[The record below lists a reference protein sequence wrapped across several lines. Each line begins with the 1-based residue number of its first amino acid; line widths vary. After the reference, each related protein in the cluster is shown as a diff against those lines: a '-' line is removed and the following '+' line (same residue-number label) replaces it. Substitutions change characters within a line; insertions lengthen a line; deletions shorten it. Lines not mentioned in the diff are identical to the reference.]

1 MARKPYSSG
10 ALLLCLLISAAPLSG
25 LEKTIE
31 LGKDALWADMMSLD
45 GVTPLPGRWGFQDLT
60 LSGGAYAADSATEL
74 LLHFDA
80 RASADATGAY
90 TFLGDGPVLS
100 AFQPAIGA
108 ASAAFTGAR
117 PGLALQGAS
126 GSMFS
131 AGAAWGDFAIEFWL
145 SPANLADAEEV
156 LSWAGTDRAP
166 AGSGS
171 AAGGGAAGGG
181 TAGSGAAGSAAGGGV
196 PGGLLDQSIRCFIRD
211 RRLVWDFA
219 NLFRLPGTERIPV
232 RLAGTRQLLP
242 RAWHHHLLRFDS
254 REGLLEYLIDGV
266 PEAVA
271 HVTDTGWEAGSVAVP
286 VLGTAHSGPL
296 VIGAGFTGFLDE
308 LRISRRAV
316 DDPVL
321 SRFLGKTG
329 VAVSRI
335 LDLGYSSTRV
345 IRIETV
351 DSTPADSGIEFSYQ
365 AADTWGG
372 RKLLKSDTD
381 WVPFRPGTDFG
392 NTVKARYI
400 QLRVELYPD
409 GTRTQSPRLSSLRVV
424 YEPNLPPAPPAGVA
438 VTPGNGKVT
447 LTWRKVNDLDVKG
460 YLVFYGK
467 SPRNYLGTDSAKGP
481 SPVDAGSAT
490 TIEIGG
496 LENGSLYYFAIA
508 AYDDSQPRQQ
518 SAFSAEVSARPSRIY
533 PESGQ

>member
-1 MARKPYSSG
+1 MARKPHSSG
-10 ALLLCLLISAAPLSG
+10 ALLLCLLLSAAPLSG

-31 LGKDALWADMMSLD
+31 LGKDALWTDMMSLD
-45 GVTPLPGRWGFQDLT
+45 GVTQVPGKWGFHDLA
-60 LSGGAYAADSATEL
+60 LSGGAYGVDGATEL
-74 LLHFDA
+74 LLHFDG
-80 RASADATGAY
+80 RAASDATGSY
-90 TFLGDGPVLS
+90 SFQGDSPALS

-108 ASAAFTGAR
+108 ASAAFAGAR
-117 PGLALQGAS
+117 QGAALRAAG

-131 AGAAWGDFAIEFWL
+131 PGAVWGDFTMEFWL
-145 SPANLADAEEV
+145 YPANLADAEEV
-156 LSWAGTDRAP
+156 LSWTGTDRA
-166 AGSGS
+166 
-171 AAGGGAAGGG
+171 AAGA
-181 TAGSGAAGSAAGGGV
+181 SGA
-196 PGGLLDQSIRCFIRD
+196 PGGLLDQSMRCFIRD
-211 RRLVWDFA
+211 RRLVWDFT
-219 NLFRLPGTERIPV
+219 NVFQLPATGRIPV
-232 RLAGTRQLLP
+232 RLTGTRQLLP

-266 PEAVA
+266 PEAIA
-271 HVTDTGWEAGSVAVP
+271 HVTDTGSETGSVAVP
-286 VLGTAHSGPL
+286 ALGTAYSGPL

-335 LDLGYSSTRV
+335 MDLGYSSTRIV
-345 IRIETV
+345 RIETV

-365 AADTWGG
+365 VADTWGG
-372 RKLLKSDTD
+372 RKLLKGDTD
-381 WVPFRPGTDFG
+381 WVPFVPGTDFG
-392 NTVKARYI
+392 DTVKSRYI
-400 QLRVELYPD
+400 QLRAELYPD

-424 YEPNLPPAPPAGVA
+424 YEPNLPPAPPAGLLA
-438 VTPGNGKVT
+438 TPGNGKVT

-460 YLVFYGK
+460 YLVFYGT
-467 SPRNYLGTDSAKGP
+467 SPRNYLGTGSAQGP

-496 LENGSLYYFAIA
+496 LDNGSLYYFAIA

-533 PESGQ
+533 PEGKQ

>member
-1 MARKPYSSG
+1 MARKPHSSG
-10 ALLLCLLISAAPLSG
+10 ALLLCLLLSAAPLSS

-45 GVTPLPGRWGFQDLT
+45 GVTPIPGKWGFQDLT
-60 LSGGAYAADSATEL
+60 LSGGAYTADSATEL
-74 LLHFDA
+74 LLHFDGP
-80 RASADATGAY
+80 ASADATGAY
-90 TFLGDGPVLS
+90 AFQGGGPVLS
-100 AFQPAIGA
+100 AFLPAIGT

-117 PGLALQGAS
+117 AGAALRGS
-126 GSMFS
+126 PGSMFS
-131 AGAAWGDFAIEFWL
+131 PGAVWGDFAIEFWF

-156 LSWAGTDRAP
+156 LSWTGTDRA
-166 AGSGS
+166 ADGTD
-171 AAGGGAAGGG
+171 GA
-181 TAGSGAAGSAAGGGV
+181 S
-196 PGGLLDQSIRCFIRD
+196 GGLLGQSIRCFIRD

-219 NLFRLPGTERIPV
+219 NVFRLPGAGRIPV

-242 RAWHHHLLRFDS
+242 RTWHHHLLRFDS

-266 PEAVA
+266 PEAIA
-271 HVTDTGWEAGSVAVP
+271 HVTDTGAETGSVAVP

-335 LDLGYSSTRV
+335 IDLGYSSTRI

-351 DSTPADSGIEFSYQ
+351 DSTPGDSGIEFSYQ
-365 AADTWGG
+365 ASDAWGG
-372 RKLLKSDTD
+372 RKLLKGDTD
-381 WVPFRPGTDFG
+381 WVPFVPGADFG
-392 NTVKARYI
+392 ETVKSRYI
-400 QLRVELYPD
+400 QLRVELFPD

-424 YEPNLPPAPPAGVA
+424 YEPNLPPAPPAGLA
-438 VTPGNGKVT
+438 ATPGNGKVT

-460 YLVFYGK
+460 YFVFYGT
-467 SPRNYLGTDSAKGP
+467 SPRNYLGTGSAQGP
-481 SPVDAGSAT
+481 SPIDAGSAT

-496 LENGSLYYFAIA
+496 LDNGSLYYFAIT

-533 PESGQ
+533 PEGKP